1 MMTLNEASEMFR
13 IDIEK
18 LKFYE
23 GNKLLNCSKY
33 VNGIPDYTES
43 DLRKVGVIHCLQKAG
58 TDIQMIRQYLL
69 YSDEDSEKSDRKE
82 EKIWILR
89 KQRCKLL
96 DEIHRKQQSLDEL
109 DYMISEIRKE
119 MR

>member
-1 MMTLNEASEMFR
+1 MLMTLNEVSEKFR

-23 GNKLLNCSKY
+23 DNRLLEFNSST
-33 VNGIPDYTES
+33 NGIPDYTENE
-43 DLRKVGVIHCLQKAG
+43 LRRIGIIHSLQKAG
-58 TDIQMIRQYLL
+58 ADIPLIRQYLTL
-69 YSDEDSEKSDRKE
+69 TNDSADQKE
-82 EKIWILR
+82 EKIRILR

-96 DEIHRKQQSLDEL
+96 EEIHSKQQSLDEL

-119 MR
+119 VF